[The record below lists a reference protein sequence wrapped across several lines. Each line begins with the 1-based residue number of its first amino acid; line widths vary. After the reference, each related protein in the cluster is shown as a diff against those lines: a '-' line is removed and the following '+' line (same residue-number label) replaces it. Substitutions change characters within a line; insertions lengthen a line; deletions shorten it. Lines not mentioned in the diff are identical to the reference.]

1 MGSFAE
7 DDPEGHEAAR
17 IQGLRDLMNDQADLL
32 GATTDPVMLLDG
44 SPNFQVYD
52 VGPAEAYA
60 DETITAK
67 RLGATEVIVVRQ
79 AGEFFAM
86 PDRCTHQRYPL
97 NDGELLE
104 GKIRCVHHGA
114 TFDLRTG
121 RPTLPAVVKIRLYQ
135 ADEVDG
141 RVVVSVQ
148 ER

>member
-1 MGSFAE
+1 MSDEGYQSF
-7 DDPEGHEAAR
+7 
-17 IQGLRDLMNDQADLL
+17 
-32 GATTDPVMLLDG
+32 
-44 SPNFQVYD
+44 D
-52 VGPAEAYA
+52 VGCES
-60 DETITAK
+60 EFQEESITK
-67 RLGATEVIVVRQ
+67 RKVGDTDIVVIRQ
-79 AGEFFAM
+79 GGEFFAL

-121 RPTLPAVVKIRLYQ
+121 RPTLPAVVNIKLFRV
-135 ADEVDG
+135 EVVDG

>member
-1 MGSFAE
+1 MS
-7 DDPEGHEAAR
+7 DD
-17 IQGLRDLMNDQADLL
+17 
-32 GATTDPVMLLDG
+32 DG
-44 SPNFQVYD
+44 QQVYD
-52 VGPAEAYA
+52 VGPESDYP
-60 DETITAK
+60 EESITA
-67 RLGATEVIVVRQ
+67 RTVGDAEIVVIRQ
-79 AGEFFAM
+79 GGEFFAL

-135 ADEVDG
+135 VEVVDG
-141 RVVVSVQ
+141 RVVVNVQ